1 VPDQQSGCAAPR
13 TFIREFLKAN
23 LLAEKKN
30 IKLAYSGLRLGGV
43 TGTFCGACGSNFC
56 VTPNGDV
63 TSCFEVLE
71 KQDHRSRIFF
81 YGKWRPKEKQFAIEE
96 EKRNYLLSFH
106 VQNIPYC
113 SDCIA
118 KWHCA
123 GDCLAKVSYDSDVE
137 GDRGSERC
145 WMNQEITKRRIIQI
159 LKNPQKIE
167 HG

>member
-1 VPDQQSGCAAPR
+1 
-13 TFIREFLKAN
+13 
-23 LLAEKKN
+23 
-30 IKLAYSGLRLGGV
+30 V